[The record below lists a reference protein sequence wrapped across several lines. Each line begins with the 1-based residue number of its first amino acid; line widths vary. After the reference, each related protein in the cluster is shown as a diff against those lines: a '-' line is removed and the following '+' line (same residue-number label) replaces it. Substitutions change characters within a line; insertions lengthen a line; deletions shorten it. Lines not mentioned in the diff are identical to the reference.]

1 MNSDHSNHA
10 VKQLDA
16 GSFAEAIREGIVAVD
31 FGEPWSGPCR
41 VQMAILENLASHV
54 GPNVMIAEM
63 NIDDARDLAVSLHIE
78 NIPTLLLFKD
88 GQLRGRFFGV
98 QPEARLARAI
108 EAARVG

>member
-1 MNSDHSNHA
+1 
-10 VKQLDA
+10 
-16 GSFAEAIREGIVAVD
+16 
-31 FGEPWSGPCR
+31 
-41 VQMAILENLASHV
+41 MAILENLASHV

-98 QPEARLARAI
+98 QPEARLAKAI